1 MLAHRKRFCKI
12 NEYMRQKLCIF
23 EQNFVFF
30 SMKNVLFE
38 EKKKLKRQ
46 ISYCSGKWQNEMFLY
61 ELWKQLTLRLCH
73 LLLEIKI
80 LTCWNLNIGNI
91 IGFLFTC
98 IQNNHT
104 SLFLLAV
111 KLPNHLPLQNKEM
124 YYYNHI
130 SLNPMAQLSG
140 QSYKHRKRGLHTP
153 SAWLTWRLWM
163 KVICFPGSWVR
174 LCLFF

>member
-1 MLAHRKRFCKI
+1 MYFWTKF
-12 NEYMRQKLCIF
+12 CIF
-23 EQNFVFF
+23 FLWRMFYL
-30 SMKNVLFE
+30 K
-38 EKKKLKRQ
+38 EKKRTKRQ

-61 ELWKQLTLRLCH
+61 ELWKQLTLH
-73 LLLEIKI
+73 LGHILLEIKI
-80 LTCWNLNIGNI
+80 LTCWNSNIWNM

-98 IQNNHT
+98 IQSNHT

-111 KLPNHLPLQNKEM
+111 KLPNHLPLQNGEM
-124 YYYNHI
+124 YYYNNI

-140 QSYKHRKRGLHTP
+140 QPYKHRKRGLHTP
-153 SAWLTWRLWM
+153 SAWLTWGLWM